1 MNLIKLWKRISTRS
15 SSAKV
20 SDQMDEIVEQL
31 ERLQRSVVKL
41 ERTHR
46 IVSAVARRTFF
57 DGIDLPPSK
66 LLRSR
71 RFGVV
76 SQNEEDGL
84 LLEIF
89 RQIGITNRRFVEIGC
104 GVNGGNSGFLAQE
117 CGWNGLMI
125 DAQQAAV
132 DTVAIRY
139 ATEDVIAECHKMSR
153 ENINTV
159 LGKAGFTG
167 EIDLLSVDV
176 DGNDFWLW
184 DALTVCRPRVVI
196 IEYNYL
202 LGSTVAA
209 TIPYDPAFF
218 IKAAPTRV
226 YRGASLEAMV
236 RLGRRKGYRLISSER
251 INAVFLRDD
260 VPSDLPTLSSACAY
274 QAPGNRI
281 KYVFRK
287 MSQWDLTLVPIDEE
301 GQPGSPVPAE
311 SVR

>member
-1 MNLIKLWKRISTRS
+1 MNLVTLCKRIFAGSIS
-15 SSAKV
+15 VKG
-20 SDQMDEIVEQL
+20 SDQMGDIIERL
-31 ERLQRSVVKL
+31 ERLQKSVVKL

-46 IVSAVARRTFF
+46 IMSAVARRTFL
-57 DGIDLPPSK
+57 DGVDLPPSK
-66 LLRSR
+66 RLRSR

-89 RQIGITNRRFVEIGC
+89 KQIGITNKRFVEIGC

-139 ATEDVIAECHKMSR
+139 ATEEVAAECHKVSR
-153 ENINTV
+153 ENINSV
-159 LGKAGFTG
+159 LDDAGFTG
-167 EIDLLSVDV
+167 EIDLLSVDI

-202 LGSTVAA
+202 LGSKVAV
-209 TIPYDPAFF
+209 TIPYDPSFF

-260 VPSDLPTLSSACAY
+260 VPSDLPTLSSVCAY

-281 KYVFRK
+281 KDVFRK